1 MKVED
6 VPQDSGITEG
16 VSEIRYALDGDGRYV
31 MAGSR
36 GWDVVNTVNRQAWD
50 ELLRQTAE
58 AVARIRRGEVSVLAY
73 YMALNQMDE
82 MLLAQYARLS
92 RWRIRRHLK
101 PKIFAGLKR
110 DMLAR
115 YARIFRV
122 DVEELAKGRL
132 PDLVVNNYEG

>member
-16 VSEIRYALDGDGRYV
+16 VSEVRYALDDDGHYV
-31 MAGSR
+31 MAGSK

-50 ELLRQTAE
+50 EISRQTAE
-58 AVARIRRGEVSVLAY
+58 VVARIRRGEVSILAY

-82 MLLAQYARLS
+82 MLLAKYARLS
-92 RWRIRRHLK
+92 RRRVRRHLK
-101 PKIFAGLKR
+101 PKVFAGLKR
-110 DMLAR
+110 DMQAC

-122 DVEELAKGRL
+122 EVEELASGRL
-132 PDLVVNNYEG
+132 PDSVITIYES